1 LATRTNADLWAYPG
15 HLCPGL
21 PSSVGCPTQENS
33 RRRLNTQNF
42 SPSCFAPLP
51 GLPHVDLVR
60 PPTPTYSTQAHSS
73 AEKRPAVAL
82 PGPGVP
88 KHLHFSVPFYTCLVG
103 LWRKS
108 FRVASRLRRTPLS
121 PGHILSILHSG
132 TARTTKDEGSFLL
145 AYCTSAAGRLL
156 PLALSAYPAFLNPPA
171 TGEGEQYLAEGVW
184 VARVPL
190 GSQSSALPWETRQA
204 NLVLRPSPPDQT
216 LPR

>member
-1 LATRTNADLWAYPG
+1 MATRTNADLWAYPG

-42 SPSCFAPLP
+42 SPSCFTPLP

-82 PGPGVP
+82 PGPSVP
-88 KHLHFSVPFYTCLVG
+88 EHLHFSVPFYTCLVG

-108 FRVASRLRRTPLS
+108 CRVACKFVPLLS
-121 PGHILSILHSG
+121 PQHL
-132 TARTTKDEGSFLL
+132 
-145 AYCTSAAGRLL
+145 
-156 PLALSAYPAFLNPPA
+156 LSAIASLWPRLTAFPSPSQTNTAVPRPYSLYPA
-171 TGEGEQYLAEGVW
+171 
-184 VARVPL
+184 
-190 GSQSSALPWETRQA
+190 
-204 NLVLRPSPPDQT
+204 
-216 LPR
+216 